1 VPEAPDTLRILPAV
15 IEDDL
20 ASIQAH
26 NPDHAERILQKITD
40 WEDKIQWGRVPQEHL
55 TYLAGSSEYNFYR
68 ERVGNSGYRVV
79 YEISDGVMT
88 AVAVFPKDD
97 NAYDVDEFARRTDRA

>member
-1 VPEAPDTLRILPAV
+1 MPHPPDELRILDVV
-15 IEDDL
+15 IAEDL

-26 NPDHAERILQKITD
+26 NPDHAERILNKIHD
-40 WEDKIQWGRVPQEHL
+40 WEDKIQWGRTPQEHL
-55 TYLAGSSEYNFYR
+55 TYLTGSGRFNFYR

-79 YEISDGVMT
+79 YEISDDTMT

-97 NAYDVDEFARRTDRA
+97 NAYDLDDFRRRIE